1 MPECTNTLYLT
12 IELAEIMLIRK
23 NTKAF
28 KTILD
33 IVWNCQNREDR
44 DKLIRLYITRA
55 GQSLENR
62 ISVEGIQGDAALF
75 YEMNYQTVLNNLQSS
90 NHQLHS
96 SDEIPGIYFFHSSSN
111 KVWDEAP
118 FEFDDA
124 IKKEFTSLPELP
136 VTRKKEK
143 PEKFI
148 FPSGKTSES
157 TKKGTPIKEV
167 KETKAKGKKGEV
179 KSKQIETQPAGPK
192 QPDYKLKR
200 KIEFTDVGKIVFRQ
214 PQVDK
219 KEVLDF
225 YHKVSEYLLPHL
237 KDRPL
242 MVRVRSDQS
251 PLPLTPEAL
260 TDDRDE
266 PLPDW
271 IQSALIF
278 TGKTKSKML
287 LCNDREHLLFYVEMG
302 CLEFSP
308 AHAKVK
314 SLHSPDYIVIVLD
327 TPGYEIAKA
336 VEAAL
341 VTKQILDGL
350 KLPSFIKTDGMSGLH
365 IYIPLD
371 SKSKFQKS
379 QEAAGFICKL
389 VRLKAPDLVSITG
402 SDDKGFGK
410 VSLDYSLNEE
420 GGSIVAPFSLV
431 PGQSPVGAT
440 PILWEEL
447 DEKLRPEDF
456 NQEAILKRLKQ
467 TGDPFEGFFKKK
479 VNADDLLENLDDH
492 YGFLFS

>member
-1 MPECTNTLYLT
+1 
-12 IELAEIMLIRK
+12 MLIRK

-55 GQSLENR
+55 GQALQNR

-90 NHQLHS
+90 NHQLHV
-96 SDEIPGIYFFHSSSN
+96 SDDIPGIYFFHSTSN

-124 IKKEFTSLPELP
+124 IKKEFSSLPELP

-148 FPSGKTSES
+148 FPSGKSEAP
-157 TKKGTPIKEV
+157 TQKGKTTKEV
-167 KETKAKGKKGEV
+167 KATKKAVLKSKPAETKP
-179 KSKQIETQPAGPK
+179 SGPK

-200 KIEFTDVGKIVFRQ
+200 KIEFTDLGKIIFRQ

-219 KEVLDF
+219 KEVLD
-225 YHKVSEYLLPHL
+225 YYSKVSQHLLPHL

-242 MVRVRSDQS
+242 TIRVRADQS

-260 TDDRDE
+260 MEERGE
-266 PLPDW
+266 QLPDW
-271 IQSALIF
+271 IQSAIVF
-278 TGKTKSKML
+278 TGKSKSKML
-287 LCNDREHLLFYVEMG
+287 LCNDREHLLYYVEMG
-302 CLEFSP
+302 CIEFSP
-308 AHAKVK
+308 FHAKMK
-314 SLHSPDYIVIVLD
+314 SLHSPDYIIVVLD
-327 TPGYEIAKA
+327 SPAYEIASA

-350 KLPSFIKTDGMSGLH
+350 KLPSFIKTDGLSGLH

-371 SKSKFQKS
+371 SKSKFQRGHD
-379 QEAAGFICKL
+379 AAVFICKL
-389 VRLKAPDLVSITG
+389 VSLKAPNLVAVAG
-402 SDDKGFGK
+402 SDDKGYGK

-420 GGSIVAPFSLV
+420 GGSIVAPYSLV
-431 PGQSPVGAT
+431 PGQSPVVAT

-447 DEKLRPEDF
+447 DEKLRPDDF
-456 NQEAILKRLKQ
+456 NPESIFKRIKQ
-467 TGDPFEGFFKKK
+467 TGDSFEGFLKKK
-479 VNADDLLENLDDH
+479 VNADALVEALEER